1 MAMDA
6 AMIEAGHVA
15 GCHDIS
21 DGGLLVA
28 LAEMAMAGG
37 HGAALDGSPAGLAP
51 HAWLFG
57 EDQAR
62 YLIETGDPDGLLAE
76 ARRAGVAARR
86 IGTVQSQGA
95 GAELTLTEAG
105 AISVADLKAANEAWL
120 PGYMAQT

>member
-1 MAMDA
+1 
-6 AMIEAGHVA
+6 VT
-15 GCHDIS
+15 
-21 DGGLLVA
+21 
-28 LAEMAMAGG
+28 
-37 HGAALDGSPAGLAP
+37 LDPMPAGLAR

-62 YLIETGDPDGLLAE
+62 YLIETGDPDGLLTE
-76 ARRAGVAARR
+76 ARRAGVPARR
-86 IGTVQSQGA
+86 IGTVQGQGA